1 MSQIRATCSQPALDL
16 PYTLTHVCG
25 MAHTSIFDTLR
36 TAWNLHR
43 VGIDAGH
50 ADAIRAAADTGRG
63 DLATKG
69 DIAALEARMIKW
81 TIGIVLTVNAATAAA
96 VIAAVGW
103 MLSGVGG

>member
-1 MSQIRATCSQPALDL
+1 MTDTA
-16 PYTLTHVCG
+16 V
-25 MAHTSIFDTLR
+25 FDTLR
-36 TAWNLHR
+36 TARNLHKA
-43 VGIDAGH
+43 GIDSGH
-50 ADAIRAAADTGRG
+50 ADAIADAIRAAADTGRG

-69 DIAALEARMIKW
+69 DIAALEANIAALEARMIKW